1 MNRIGYHP
9 LFILVLFL
17 AGWFPFTLYLL
28 ASNKQLINTPHL
40 SVIPVILGGGIIW
53 LLYGNWR
60 TFHRGRQGGADLE
73 QTRELL
79 EVLLQ
84 HPTDAI
90 AIMDAEGR
98 IERINHAYAELT
110 GYTEE
115 MLLGKKQPHLHKKR
129 SEDIQAMYTQ
139 VLQGSTASGCETW
152 VHQNGSPLAVSYTLT
167 PVFNQRGEVVR
178 IIGCSRDLTERK
190 RIEQELKAS
199 KANYRL
205 ITENMS
211 DMIFVYQPSGN
222 VLYASASHTKQLG
235 YPIHELVAMKPDEL
249 AGLIHPDDLA
259 MVAKVFTRDWEKC
272 SGTTIVFRIRHQEG
286 HWISIESRYNPILD
300 EAGRLDSVMIVSRDV
315 SEVMHTKELLRQTDK
330 LSAIGQL
337 AAGIAHEIRNPLT
350 SLRGFVQ
357 LLQASLADPRYC
369 EIMLAELDRIN
380 FIVSELLVL
389 AKPKQMKFQDKKPT
403 QIIYDV
409 ISLLESQAN
418 MNNVIFHDHLERSL
432 PTISC
437 DENQLKQV
445 FINVCK
451 NAIEALP
458 EGGDIY
464 VESSRLAGSRIRISI
479 RDTGKGID
487 PIRIPRLGEPF
498 YTTKENGT
506 GLGLMVSYRILEEH
520 GGSLTIESEPEKGT
534 TVHIT
539 LPV

>member
-1 MNRIGYHP
+1 
-9 LFILVLFL
+9 
-17 AGWFPFTLYLL
+17 
-28 ASNKQLINTPHL
+28 
-40 SVIPVILGGGIIW
+40 
-53 LLYGNWR
+53 
-60 TFHRGRQGGADLE
+60 
-73 QTRELL
+73 
-79 EVLLQ
+79 
-84 HPTDAI
+84 
-90 AIMDAEGR
+90 
-98 IERINHAYAELT
+98 
-110 GYTEE
+110 
-115 MLLGKKQPHLHKKR
+115 
-129 SEDIQAMYTQ
+129 
-139 VLQGSTASGCETW
+139 
-152 VHQNGSPLAVSYTLT
+152 
-167 PVFNQRGEVVR
+167 
-178 IIGCSRDLTERK
+178 
-190 RIEQELKAS
+190 
-199 KANYRL
+199 
-205 ITENMS
+205 
-211 DMIFVYQPSGN
+211 
-222 VLYASASHTKQLG
+222 
-235 YPIHELVAMKPDEL
+235 MKPDEL

-300 EAGRLDSVMIVSRDV
+300 ETGKLDSVMIVSRDV

-357 LLQASLADPRYC
+357 LLQASLAEPRYC

-389 AKPKQMKFQDKKPT
+389 AKPQQMKFQEKIPT

-458 EGGDIY
+458 QGGDIY
-464 VESSRLAGSRIRISI
+464 VESTRLAPSRIRISI

-487 PIRIPRLGEPF
+487 PSRIPRLGEPF

-534 TVHIT
+534 TDCCDEDAPMKKGKQAEQPVTLGDQLQHDQLEGRCRSMNIVPVRQQYRMSGDEKEKGQQGADANPESNGLWGMNDPVQVHLIT
-539 LPV
+539 EIGDRNMGLFQEDQSEQQKPRSEGDRHPGNQP